1 MKQSLKISFVALVAL
16 FSFSQ
21 MASAQNDYA
30 DELKTCDVT
39 LEAANYSTIGHVRR
53 GIVEASNYSTIGYI
67 KSSGSTFV
75 VEGSSHSTIGYIKSS
90 GSNRW
95 QIENSSHST
104 IGTFDGRTFNGSNS
118 LTSGYYSNGT
128 YEGSNHMTIGR
139 IKGTQNPVIIA
150 ACFYFF
156 GFFYK

>member
-1 MKQSLKISFVALVAL
+1 MKQLIKNSLLALIAL

-21 MASAQNDYA
+21 IASAQNEYA
-30 DELKTCDVT
+30 DDLKNCNVT
-39 LEAANYSTIGHVRR
+39 IEASNYSTIGHVRR
-53 GIVEASNYSTIGYI
+53 GTVEASNYSTIGYI
-67 KSSGSTFV
+67 KSSGSSFV
-75 VEGSSHSTIGYIKSS
+75 VEGPSHSTIGYIKSS
-90 GSNRW
+90 SANRW
-95 QIENSSHST
+95 QIENSNHST

-118 LTSGYYSNGT
+118 MTSGYYSSGT

-156 GFFYK
+156 GFFNK